1 MRLDMRLTEFDR
13 LLRETLALDT
23 AASQDSALNGLQV
36 ANSRGEVA
44 RVACAV
50 DACLESIR
58 RAVEWKA
65 DLLFVHHGLF
75 WGKPLALTG
84 FQYRRVRELCAADC
98 ALYAVHLPLDAHPT
112 LGNNACLARQLGLRE
127 VEPFGEHRGL
137 KIGCRGVLP
146 EPLSLE
152 RAAGLCCGAH
162 PPLGLLPFGPAA
174 IRTVGIVS
182 GGASQDALQ
191 AIDQGLDLFV
201 SGEPSHSIYH
211 ACLEAGINAL
221 FGGHYLT
228 EVWGVKSVG
237 EWLAGQHGLA
247 TCFLD
252 IPTGL

>member
-1 MRLDMRLTEFDR
+1 MPLEMRLTELDR
-13 LLRETLALDT
+13 LLRQTLELDT
-23 AASQDSALNGLQV
+23 VALADSAMNGLQV
-36 ANSRGEVA
+36 ANSRDTA
-44 RVACAV
+44 SRVACAV
-50 DACLESIR
+50 DVCLESIR

-65 DLLFVHHGLF
+65 DVLFVHHGLF

-84 FQYRRVRELCAADC
+84 GHYRRVRELSAGDC
-98 ALYAVHLPLDAHPT
+98 ALYAAHLPLDAHPE
-112 LGNNACLARQLGLRE
+112 LGNNAGIARRLGLAN
-127 VEPFGEHRGL
+127 VQPFGEHRGL
-137 KIGCRGVLP
+137 RIGCKGELA

-152 RAAGLCCGAH
+152 RVAALCCGAH
-162 PPLGLLPFGPAA
+162 PPLGMLPFGPKA

-201 SGEPSHSIYH
+201 TGEPSHTIYH

-237 EWLAGQHGLA
+237 EWLAQAHGLA

>member
-1 MRLDMRLTEFDR
+1 MRFDMRLTEFDR
-13 LLRETLALDT
+13 LLRGTLELDT
-23 AASQDSALNGLQV
+23 AAPQDSALNGLQV
-36 ANSRGEVA
+36 ANTRGEVA

-75 WGKPLALTG
+75 WGRPLALTG
-84 FQYRRVRELCAADC
+84 FHYRRVAELYAGDC
-98 ALYAVHLPLDAHPT
+98 ALYAAHLPLDAHPT

-127 VEPFGEHRGL
+127 VEPFGEHRGV
-137 KIGCRGVLP
+137 KIGVRGLLP
-146 EPLSLE
+146 EALSLE
-152 RAAGLCCGAH
+152 RAAALCCGAH
-162 PPLGLLPFGPAA
+162 PPLALLPFGPAA

-201 SGEPSHSIYH
+201 SGEPSHTIYH
-211 ACLEAGINAL
+211 ACLEAGISAL

-237 EWLAGQHGLA
+237 EWLAREHGLES
-247 TCFLD
+247 CFLD